1 MNKNLIFFLPVFKF
15 GGAGNSIFR
24 LCSKIDAIKN
34 NIFIISI
41 GKNDYRK
48 KFYNLSKKIKI
59 IELNSL
65 STIGSFFKLRK
76 IVKNIVKT
84 KDYKTIFIS
93 NQHYANVISIF
104 SLGFIK
110 KIKLILVDRI
120 DISELKKYYNFSS
133 FIKNN
138 LIYLLVKFFYRYADT
153 IISNSKSAKKDL
165 ENITNSK
172 VINISPPS
180 IVKLNKIKRRKI
192 KREKKI
198 ILTVGSLVKAKGV
211 DTMIKSIK
219 LVNNNVIFKVAGEG
233 LYRSNLEKLIFK
245 LKLKNK
251 VKLLGW
257 NKNPE
262 KLYREADIFIHASH
276 QEGFPNSIVEAVN
289 FGLPVIASKCK
300 GGTEEILMNGAGGDL
315 FPVNDHISLAKK
327 INNYLKNPY
336 ELNKKLKIARRNI
349 IKYTVD
355 NNFKKY
361 MNIFNKI

>member
-1 MNKNLIFFLPVFKF
+1 MNKNLIFFLPVYKL
-15 GGAGNSIFR
+15 GGAGNSIFK
-24 LCSKIDAIKN
+24 LCTKIDAKKN

-48 KFYNLSKKIKI
+48 KFSNLSKKIKL
-59 IELNSL
+59 IELNSV
-65 STIGSFFKLRK
+65 STIGSFFKLRQ
-76 IVKNIVKT
+76 IVKDIVKT

-104 SLGFIK
+104 SLSFIK

-120 DISELKKYYNFSS
+120 DISELKKYYNFPS

-138 LIYLLVKFFYRYADT
+138 LIYLLVKFFYRFADV

-165 ENITNSK
+165 ENITSSK

-180 IVKLNKIKRRKI
+180 LVKLKKIKVK
-192 KREKKI
+192 KFENKKKI
-198 ILTVGSLVKAKGV
+198 ILTVGSLVKGKGV

-219 LVNNNVIFKVAGEG
+219 LVDNNVIFKVAGEG
-233 LYRSNLEKLIFK
+233 LYRSNLEQLIFK

-257 NKNPE
+257 SKNPE
-262 KLYREADIFIHASH
+262 KLYKEADIFIHASH
-276 QEGFPNSIVEAVN
+276 QEGFPNSIVEAIN

-300 GGTEEILMNGAGGDL
+300 GGTGEILMNGAGGDL

>member
-24 LCSKIDAIKN
+24 LCAKINTIRN

-41 GKNDYRK
+41 GKNDYKK
-48 KFYNLSKKIKI
+48 KFLNLSKKIKV
-59 IELNSL
+59 IELKTGTAL
-65 STIGSFFKLRK
+65 GSFFKLRK
-76 IVKNIVKT
+76 IVNNIIKIN
-84 KDYKTIFIS
+84 DYKTIFIS

-104 SLGFIK
+104 SLSFIK

-138 LIYLLVKFFYRYADT
+138 LIYWLVKFFYRFADA

-180 IVKLNKIKRRKI
+180 IIKFNKIKRRKI
-192 KREKKI
+192 KRGKKI

-355 NNFKKY
+355 NNFNKY